1 MTKQIESIELSELR
15 TRIPGQLWR
24 RFRSDPLGTL
34 TEMHANHGDM
44 VAFKLFNR
52 PIIGLFHPDLIQ
64 DVLVRQQR
72 HLGKSRILQQSK
84 ILLGDGLL
92 TSEGDFHLRQ
102 RRLMQPVFHRRRI
115 AEYGAAMVDAC
126 DQIARQ
132 WQSGSTLDIHEEM
145 MRLTLS
151 IVGRALFD
159 VDVAGDAQEV
169 GAAMD
174 LLLGTFSRAMS
185 PLAQIRL
192 RLPLPSTRRIEAAI
206 DQLNSLV
213 YRIIAQR
220 RTEGGSD
227 DLVSMLLAAG
237 DGDERMTD
245 VQIRDEVM
253 TLLLAGHETTA
264 NALTWTWYL
273 LSQNPEAEQALH
285 AELDAVLAGRLPTV
299 SDMDNL
305 PYTRMVVTESLRLYP
320 PAWALGRTVL
330 TPIELNGYAI
340 DAGTTLFMSQWIVQR
355 DARWYAEPDCF
366 RPMRWQEDADNRPKF
381 AYFPFGGGSRLCIG
395 EHFAWMEAILA
406 VATLAQ
412 HWQLRL
418 EPGHPVVP
426 QPAITLRPRY
436 GMRMLLQAR

>member
-1 MTKQIESIELSELR
+1 ML
-15 TRIPGQLWR
+15 PV
-24 RFRSDPLGTL
+24 
-34 TEMHANHGDM
+34 MH
-44 VAFKLFNR
+44 R
-52 PIIGLFHPDLIQ
+52 
-64 DVLVRQQR
+64 
-72 HLGKSRILQQSK
+72 
-84 ILLGDGLL
+84 
-92 TSEGDFHLRQ
+92 
-102 RRLMQPVFHRRRI
+102 
-115 AEYGAAMVDAC
+115 
-126 DQIARQ
+126 
-132 WQSGSTLDIHEEM
+132 
-145 MRLTLS
+145 
-151 IVGRALFD
+151 
-159 VDVAGDAQEV
+159 EV

-330 TPIELNGYAI
+330 TPIELNGCAI

-355 DARWYAEPDCF
+355 DARWYAEPIV
-366 RPMRWQEDADNRPKF
+366 
-381 AYFPFGGGSRLCIG
+381 FGRCDGGRCG
-395 EHFAWMEAILA
+395 
-406 VATLAQ
+406 
-412 HWQLRL
+412 
-418 EPGHPVVP
+418 
-426 QPAITLRPRY
+426 
-436 GMRMLLQAR
+436 